1 MHNTILRRVISK
13 GKNDKPWTMI
23 NLLHKH
29 KQLQE
34 GWTAFDMNILM
45 TRSKF
50 DLFVTQV
57 KLFFQKIPLS
67 WLYDVID
74 LLFQT
79 YFLKLGKSS
88 NELLLTIIWY
98 KQNETFV
105 QKC

>member
-79 YFLKLGKSS
+79 YFLKPRKVIKWTSF
-88 NELLLTIIWY
+88 NY
-98 KQNETFV
+98 H
-105 QKC
+105 

>member
-1 MHNTILRRVISK
+1 
-13 GKNDKPWTMI
+13 MI

-105 QKC
+105 QK